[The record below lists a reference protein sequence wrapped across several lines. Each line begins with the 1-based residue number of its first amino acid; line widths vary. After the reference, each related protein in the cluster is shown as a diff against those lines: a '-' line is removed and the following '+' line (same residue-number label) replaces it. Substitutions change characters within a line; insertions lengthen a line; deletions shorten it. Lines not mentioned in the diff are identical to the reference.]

1 MNRLPN
7 SALQKALYKLLKNK
21 LPDIA
26 VYDFVPENAQV
37 PYVTFGTIV
46 TNDISSKM
54 TSDYKVELQINIW
67 SEYRGKYE
75 INRIAERI
83 MSLLCSMDG
92 YIDCTADGFVVHQ
105 NAINMY
111 EAYPENGEGYSG
123 VLSLEC
129 YVKDMQ

>member
-1 MNRLPN
+1 MVVYYVEEMESLPVHL
-7 SALQKALYKLLKNK
+7 A
-21 LPDIA
+21 
-26 VYDFVPENAQV
+26 NASL
-37 PYVTFGTIV
+37 

-92 YIDCTADGFVVHQ
+92 YIDCTTDGFVVHQ
-105 NAINMY
+105 NDINMY

-129 YVKDMQ
+129 YVKDIL